1 MTHPNTPRD
10 GEISPLSVPV
20 LEALEKREEQ
30 EEFTR
35 AIVGVRDEWKGGGAW
50 E

>member
-1 MTHPNTPRD
+1 MSHD
-10 GEISPLSVPV
+10 GEIVPLRVPV
-20 LEALEKREEQ
+20 LEAWEKREEQ

-35 AIVGVRDEWKGGGAW
+35 AVADVRDEWRDGGAW